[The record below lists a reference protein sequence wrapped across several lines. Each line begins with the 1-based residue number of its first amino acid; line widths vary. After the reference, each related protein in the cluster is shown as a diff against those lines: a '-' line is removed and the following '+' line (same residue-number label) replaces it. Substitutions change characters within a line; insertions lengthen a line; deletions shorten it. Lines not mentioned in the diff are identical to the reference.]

1 MEELKAERRKWEEQW
16 WNQYRKKVVMEK
28 LRETRKRLYENVSGK
43 ITKYLVPEVSK
54 TQNQK
59 FESMGEDKEEIMH
72 KGHLDLNQHYHK
84 HPKRDKKKCWYCH
97 SPKHLKKKCPFIRC
111 FYCSELGHIKALCQ
125 KKKLDFIFNCLQE
138 KFRKERE
145 KKEELNL
152 KEKQRELEEKIF
164 KFRAE
169 HLEQFIRN
177 DKGREVYG
185 IKWKQID
192 FGD

>member
-1 MEELKAERRKWEEQW
+1 
-16 WNQYRKKVVMEK
+16 MEK

-59 FESMGEDKEEIMH
+59 FESMEEDKEEIMH

-111 FYCSELGHIKALCQ
+111 FYCSELRLIKDLCQ
-125 KKKLDFIFNCLQE
+125 KKKLDLIYSIVCRRSS
-138 KFRKERE
+138 RKI
-145 KKEELNL
+145 KKR
-152 KEKQRELEEKIF
+152 K
-164 KFRAE
+164 
-169 HLEQFIRN
+169 RN
-177 DKGREVYG
+177 
-185 IKWKQID
+185 
-192 FGD
+192 